1 MKTYNDV
8 FAEDLVVRQRPL
20 FVALVRCGSIVA
32 GILLTIGAYFVTGM
46 VLKNYSSAVFPML
59 FALIVIGVV
68 MVFRFTGLEYEYSF
82 YSGDVDIDKIVG
94 KRKRTRLISF
104 NCRDVELMAPYTEA
118 NEADANG
125 NFVQKLDVRG
135 TGAGMRDWFVIVK
148 SEDGSRR
155 IFAFS
160 PSDKMINAFRQFVRG
175 TRFRDA

>member
-104 NCRDVELMAPYTEA
+104 NCRDVE
-118 NEADANG
+118 
-125 NFVQKLDVRG
+125 R
-135 TGAGMRDWFVIVK
+135 
-148 SEDGSRR
+148 RR
-155 IFAFS
+155 IPRQTRPTQTAILCRSWMFAAPAPVCATGS
-160 PSDKMINAFRQFVRG
+160 L
-175 TRFRDA
+175 